1 VKRSRIRSVSVRR
14 QRENREYTKLRREF
28 LESRPRCEF
37 PNGCGERADTV
48 QHLRGRRG
56 ARLNNVDYWA
66 ASCLAH
72 NLWAEENTGE
82 ALAIGWLIRIEGV
95 A

>member
-1 VKRSRIRSVSVRR
+1 VSVRR

-37 PNGCGERADTV
+37 PDCTSAAEQIHHKRGRVGPDYLDVSRWLAICPPHH
-48 QHLRGRRG
+48 QHLTEHP
-56 ARLNNVDYWA
+56 AWA
-66 ASCLAH
+66 ISVGLS
-72 NLWAEENTGE
+72 ES
-82 ALAIGWLIRIEGV
+82 RI